1 MAEAQLFEVLGTV
14 MVGLILT
21 LKRIQ
26 KVQKTNGRRSI
37 SESSGCAEKENVG
50 EGILRKLGIVW
61 DKSHKQQE

>member
-1 MAEAQLFEVLGTV
+1 

-50 EGILRKLGIVW
+50 EGILRKLGIVR